1 MTSGG
6 AFSQQLLTFGQSI
19 LLGIS
24 VGVLYDLLRPFRL
37 LLPRVAPLLDGAF
50 CAAVGSVSFLFLLR
64 RGSGE
69 LRGFL
74 VVGALGGA
82 VLFFCAFSA
91 WLRPVW
97 AFWANTLQWT
107 AERLLRPARRLKSFC
122 KKTVRQGKN
131 LFYFARKCYTIRRT
145 KWGRRRHAW
154 QKGPKSG
161 ETQKRAWRQS
171 L

>member
-1 MTSGG
+1 MGG
-6 AFSQQLLTFGQSI
+6 LFSQQLLTFGQSV

-24 VGVLYDLLRPFRL
+24 VGILYDLLRPFRL
-37 LLPRVAPLLDGAF
+37 LLPRIAPLLDGLF
-50 CAAVGSVSFLFLLR
+50 CAAVGGGSFLFLLR

-74 VVGALGGA
+74 IVGILGGV
-82 VLFFCAFSA
+82 VLFFCMFSE

-97 AFWANTLQWT
+97 RFWTDTLMWMVSM
-107 AERLLRPARRLKSFC
+107 LIRPIRRIKNFC
-122 KKTVRQGKN
+122 KKTVRHGKN

-145 KWGRRRHAW
+145 KWGRRRHTW
-154 QKGPKSG
+154 QETRKSVPRHGP
-161 ETQKRAWRQS
+161 AWRRS